1 MGPAGEISLKLFH
14 KAAVAALFAM
24 AATTAHAQTVKVPEG
39 TEVVISVDDKL
50 SSDTSHEGDRFSIS
64 LVDDIVLA
72 DGTKLPAGLK
82 GAGEVTHAKK
92 KGMMGKPGE
101 LNVRFDYI
109 KAGDTK
115 IKLRGQKGAEGDAR
129 YGTTITL
136 TVLFG
141 PLGLIKH
148 GKDVEIKPGQRMT
161 IFTDADA
168 SVELPGAPVI
178 PAAAPAT
185 AAPAAAA
192 APVGTAN

>member
-1 MGPAGEISLKLFH
+1 MLN
-14 KAAVAALFAM
+14 KAVVAALFVM
-24 AATTAHAQTVKVPEG
+24 AGTAAHAQTAVKVPEG
-39 TEVVISVDDKL
+39 TEVVVAVEDLL
-50 SSDTSHEGDRFSIS
+50 SSETSHEGDRFSIA
-64 LVDDIVLA
+64 LVDDVILP

-82 GAGEVTHAKK
+82 GAGEITHSKK

-101 LNVRFDYI
+101 LNVRFDYL

-168 SVELPGAPVI
+168 TVSLPLGAVT
-178 PAAAPAT
+178 PASAP
-185 AAPAAAA
+185 APAATAA
-192 APVGTAN
+192 APVGTTN

>member
-1 MGPAGEISLKLFH
+1 MGPAGENILKNLY
-14 KAAVAALFAM
+14 KAAAAALFVM
-24 AATTAHAQTVKVPEG
+24 AGTAAHAATVKVPEG
-39 TEVVISVDDKL
+39 TEIVINVDDKL
-50 SSDTSHEGDRFSIS
+50 SSETNKEGDRFSIS
-64 LVDDIVLA
+64 LADDIVLA

-101 LNVRFDYI
+101 LNVRFDYL

-161 IFTDADA
+161 IYTDADA
-168 SVELPGAPVI
+168 TVDLPGAPVT
-178 PAAAPAT
+178 PAAAPAS
-185 AAPAAAA
+185 APAPAA
-192 APVGTAN
+192 PTGTAS

>member
-1 MGPAGEISLKLFH
+1 MGPAGEIPLKPFY
-14 KAAVAALFAM
+14 KAAVVALFAM
-24 AATTAHAQTVKVPEG
+24 AATTVHAQTVKVPEG

-64 LVDDIVLA
+64 LADDVVLS

-101 LNVRFDYI
+101 LNVRFDYL

-168 SVELPGAPVI
+168 SVELPGAPVT
-178 PAAAPAT
+178 PVAAPAP

>member
-1 MGPAGEISLKLFH
+1 MGSRGGNTLKNLY
-14 KAAVAALFAM
+14 KAAVAALFVM
-24 AATTAHAQTVKVPEG
+24 AGASAYAQTVKVPEG
-39 TEVVISVDDKL
+39 TEVVISVEDKL
-50 SSDTSHEGDRFSIS
+50 SSDTNKEGDRFSIS
-64 LVDDIVLA
+64 LADDVILA
-72 DGTKLPAGLK
+72 DGAKLPAGLK

-101 LNVRFDYI
+101 LNVRFDYL
-109 KAGDTK
+109 KMGDTK

-148 GKDVEIKPGQRMT
+148 GKDVEIKPGQKMT
-161 IFTDADA
+161 IFTDSDA
-168 SVELPGAPVI
+168 TIELPGAPVTPVAT
-178 PAAAPAT
+178 PAAPVAT
-185 AAPAAAA
+185 A